1 MLNLYKLL
9 NYRPKLLTL
18 NLKIKRQYI
27 TLTLGPFAH
36 MTVREPRG
44 RLGENHNLEFL
55 CLVICDYQTPS
66 QKGTELVFGDIII
79 KALHCAFQ
87 LSGPSPPPW

>member
-1 MLNLYKLL
+1 MFNLYKLL
-9 NYRPKLLTL
+9 NYRPKTLTL

-27 TLTLGPFAH
+27 TLTLDPLAH

-44 RLGENHNLEFL
+44 AGRLGENYKLEFL

-66 QKGTELVFGDIII
+66 
-79 KALHCAFQ
+79 HM
-87 LSGPSPPPW
+87 SGERGQNWYLGI